1 MTGIHH
7 QHSHIRLVEYLIALS
22 HPQASQ
28 LAFVVNARRINHH
41 HRTQRQQLH
50 GLIYRVRGSPLH
62 IRHHSQVLACNRVQ
76 YTGFAGISPPK
87 KSNMYPVRC
96 RRIVH
101 SHGYPLLFP
110 WFLAGLLLV
119 HFRFITNSIPVHYL
133 FTSGSLPVHFRFI
146 ACSLPVHCLFTSGLL
161 PVHFRF
167 ITGSPPVS
175 CRTDPLLKT

>member
-50 GLIYRVRGSPLH
+50 GLIYRVRGSSLH
-62 IRHHSQVLACNRVQ
+62 VRHHSQVLARDRVQ
-76 YTGFAGISPPK
+76 YAGFASISPPK

-110 WFLAGLLLV
+110 WFLAGLFPIQYHFIFGSLPV
-119 HFRFITNSIPVHYL
+119 YFRFITCLLPAHCR
-133 FTSGSLPVHFRFI
+133 FTSGSLPVFYRFT
-146 ACSLPVHCLFTSGLL
+146 AGQPPG
-161 PVHFRF
+161 
-167 ITGSPPVS
+167 GSPA
-175 CRTDPLLKT
+175 